1 MILSSFRQQ
10 KGLSL
15 IEVLISVFI
24 LAVGLLG
31 LAAMQL
37 QSLKY
42 TQGSQW
48 RSQANFLAYDIV
60 ERIRANRVSVGD
72 YVIAMSS
79 ATPSAPLA
87 SAPIAQKD
95 LFAWL
100 GQLETTIPGGDGSVA
115 WDSSTRTLT
124 VVIRSQDQSRVR
136 QVGNAAAADTTFTF
150 TTRLDQIP

>member
-1 MILSSFRQQ
+1 MITSSFRQQ

-60 ERIRANRVSVGD
+60 ERIRANRPSVAD
-72 YVIAMSS
+72 YVIAVDDE
-79 ATPSAPLA
+79 APTSRDTMA
-87 SAPIAQKD
+87 KND
-95 LFAWL
+95 LFLWL
-100 GQLETTIPGGDGSVA
+100 DQLETTIPDGDGSVA
-115 WDSSTRTLT
+115 WDNVSRRLT
-124 VVIRSQDQSRVR
+124 VVITAQDQGRVR
-136 QVGNAAAADTTFTF
+136 QVGAADLTDTTFTYI
-150 TTRLDQIP
+150 TQLDELSP

>member
-1 MILSSFRQQ
+1 MITSSFRQQ

-60 ERIRANRVSVGD
+60 ERIRANRPSVAD
-72 YVIAMSS
+72 YVIALNDVRPTSNLDTM
-79 ATPSAPLA
+79 A
-87 SAPIAQKD
+87 KND
-95 LFAWL
+95 LSQWL

-115 WDSSTRTLT
+115 WDNGSRRLT
-124 VVIRSQDQSRVR
+124 VVITAQDQGRVR
-136 QVGNAAAADTTFTF
+136 QVGAADLADTTFTYI
-150 TTRLDQIP
+150 TQLDELSP

>member
-1 MILSSFRQQ
+1 MIISSFRQQ

-60 ERIRANRVSVGD
+60 ERIRANRASVAD
-72 YVIAMSS
+72 YVIAMN
-79 ATPSAPLA
+79 AAKPSGSLDTMA
-87 SAPIAQKD
+87 KND
-95 LFAWL
+95 LYLWL
-100 GQLETTIPGGDGSVA
+100 DQLETTIPSGDGSVA
-115 WDSSTRTLT
+115 WDSGTRTLT
-124 VVIRSQDQSRVR
+124 IVVTSQDQGRVR
-136 QVGNAAAADTTFTF
+136 QVADATAADTIFTY
-150 TTRLDQIP
+150 TTQLDQLP

>member
-1 MILSSFRQQ
+1 MITSSFRQQ

-60 ERIRANRVSVGD
+60 ERIRANRPSVAD
-72 YVIAMSS
+72 YVIAESDEAPSS
-79 ATPSAPLA
+79 RDTMAGN
-87 SAPIAQKD
+87 D
-95 LFAWL
+95 LFLWL
-100 GQLETTIPGGDGSVA
+100 DQLETTIPGGDGSVA
-115 WDSSTRTLT
+115 WDNGSRRLT
-124 VVIRSQDQSRVR
+124 VVIT
-136 QVGNAAAADTTFTF
+136 A
-150 TTRLDQIP
+150 

>member
-1 MILSSFRQQ
+1 MMISSSNRQ

-60 ERIRANRVSVGD
+60 ERIRANRASVTD
-72 YVIAMSS
+72 YVIAMN
-79 ATPSAPLA
+79 AAKPAGALDTMA
-87 SAPIAQKD
+87 KND
-95 LFAWL
+95 LFLWL
-100 GQLETTIPGGDGSVA
+100 DQLETTIPGGDGAVA
-115 WDSSTRTLT
+115 WNNGTRTLT
-124 VVIRSQDQSRVR
+124 IVIRSQDQARVR
-136 QVGNAAAADTTFTF
+136 QLADAAAADTTFTY
-150 TTRLDQIP
+150 TTQLDQLP

>member
-1 MILSSFRQQ
+1 MKISSSNQQ

-60 ERIRANRVSVGD
+60 ERIRANRASVTD
-72 YVIAMSS
+72 YVIAMNAAKPAGSLDTM
-79 ATPSAPLA
+79 A
-87 SAPIAQKD
+87 KND
-95 LFAWL
+95 LFLWL
-100 GQLETTIPGGDGSVA
+100 DQLETTIPGGDGSVA
-115 WDSSTRTLT
+115 WDSGTRTLT
-124 VVIRSQDQSRVR
+124 IVVTSQDQGRVR
-136 QVGNAAAADTTFTF
+136 QVADATAADTTFTYI
-150 TTRLDQIP
+150 TQLDQLP

>member
-1 MILSSFRQQ
+1 MITSSFRQQ

-60 ERIRANRVSVGD
+60 ERIRANRPSVAD
-72 YVIAMSS
+72 YVIAESDEAPSS
-79 ATPSAPLA
+79 RDTMAGN
-87 SAPIAQKD
+87 D
-95 LFAWL
+95 LFLWL
-100 GQLETTIPGGDGSVA
+100 DQLETTIPDGDGSVA
-115 WDSSTRTLT
+115 WDNVSRRLT
-124 VVIRSQDQSRVR
+124 VVITAQDQGRVR
-136 QVGNAAAADTTFTF
+136 QVGAADLADTTFTYI
-150 TTRLDQIP
+150 TQLDELSP

>member
-1 MILSSFRQQ
+1 MKISSSNQQ

-60 ERIRANRVSVGD
+60 ERIRANRANVTD
-72 YVIAMSS
+72 YVIAMN
-79 ATPSAPLA
+79 AAKPAGTLDTMA
-87 SAPIAQKD
+87 KND
-95 LFAWL
+95 LFLWL
-100 GQLETTIPGGDGSVA
+100 EQLETTVPGGDGSVA
-115 WDSSTRTLT
+115 WNNGTRTLT
-124 VVIRSQDQSRVR
+124 IVIRSQDQARVR
-136 QVGNAAAADTTFTF
+136 QLADAAAADTTFTY
-150 TTRLDQIP
+150 TTQLDQLP